1 MSEAPPY
8 RYPFFYGPEGRL
20 IQVDAALEAVRR
32 GSTTIGFKTKD
43 FVVLA
48 SLVRQ
53 PRALMESPEKVFV
66 VDDHV
71 GATGSGYVGDLMQ
84 LIDEARV
91 QAQRHR
97 LVYDTPVDILS
108 LAKHLGSYFHSF
120 TLYTVRPPGASVI
133 IGGVDQLGLQLYQIE
148 PGGTYSNGKAAAI
161 GQDSDKAME
170 ILLQGYRED
179 LSFEQGVQLA
189 TKAITEPSADKGR
202 LEFGVVRK
210 QKGVFEK
217 IASEKMTAT
226 V

>member
-32 GSTTIGFKTKD
+32 GSTTIGFKTKEY
-43 FVVLA
+43 VLLA

-53 PRALMESPEKVFV
+53 PKPLMEAPEKIFV

-71 GATGSGYVGDLMQ
+71 GATGSGYVGDLVQ
-84 LIDEARV
+84 LVDEARV

-97 LVYDTPVDILS
+97 LVYDTPLDVLS
-108 LAKHLGSYFHSF
+108 LAKHLGAYFHSF
-120 TLYTVRPPGASVI
+120 TLYTVRPPGASMI
-133 IGGVDQLGLQLYQIE
+133 LGGADQLGLQLYQIE
-148 PGGTYSNGKAAAI
+148 PGGTYSNGKAASV

-179 LSFEQGVQLA
+179 LSFEQGMQLA
-189 TKAITEPSADKGR
+189 VKAITEPSGDKGR

-210 QKGVFEK
+210 QQGVFEK
-217 IASEKMTAT
+217 ISQEKISAI